1 MEKAQRKT
9 KWDRNYHLPQM
20 AMQFIT
26 LYCTQICTFYAH
38 HGGRDRDDCARIIP
52 TIMKLYCC
60 VMCDIMISLCGIR
73 WKVEEISS
81 SPWTMCDGLWFV
93 YISLTYFACHCL
105 SESMC
110 QKSWKY
116 ERIVPWD
123 ITIWEK
129 YDKIFPYI
137 MQILKYECQIHLC
150 TFCLLYVS
158 TNSIFDAE
166 NNHMNT
172 HTLLEHKDMS
182 N

>member
-9 KWDRNYHLPQM
+9 EWDRNYHLPQM

-81 SPWTMCDGLWFV
+81 SPWTMCDSLWFV
-93 YISLTYFACHCL
+93 YISLRMSL
-105 SESMC
+105 LVGVNVSEKLKIRAVSSMR
-110 QKSWKY
+110 Y
-116 ERIVPWD
+116 YNMR
-123 ITIWEK
+123 
-129 YDKIFPYI
+129 KIRQNIPIYYANFEI
-137 MQILKYECQIHLC
+137 R
-150 TFCLLYVS
+150 
-158 TNSIFDAE
+158 
-166 NNHMNT
+166 
-172 HTLLEHKDMS
+172 MS
-182 N
+182 NSSLHILFALCLYQFYLWCWK

>member
-9 KWDRNYHLPQM
+9 EWDRNYHLPQM

-93 YISLTYFACHCL
+93 YISLRMSL
-105 SESMC
+105 LVGVNVSEKLKIRADSSMR
-110 QKSWKY
+110 Y
-116 ERIVPWD
+116 YNMR
-123 ITIWEK
+123 
-129 YDKIFPYI
+129 KIRQNIPIYYANFEI
-137 MQILKYECQIHLC
+137 R
-150 TFCLLYVS
+150 
-158 TNSIFDAE
+158 
-166 NNHMNT
+166 
-172 HTLLEHKDMS
+172 MS
-182 N
+182 NSSLHILFALCLYQFYLWCWK